1 MVPAIKVVSVRQK
14 HHVFGR
20 CEDQIINPS
29 LKGHHLRCCL
39 QSRYHISHSMSYS
52 VPHTLHLISPYA
64 WCCRIRLFKSKIIKL
79 NIGGRQIIFSW
90 SVCPARRLL
99 LTGYATFLKCCD
111 NDGFL
116 NVIPRLFHPL
126 STCIKQR
133 CSHIAAGYSSLV
145 IQRSRCPALKGVLKL
160 TSRGCKAPV
169 SPAFCYLRLRGRRG
183 RVSGRVVD
191 DSPWSPCGCRPP
203 FGRSREG

>member
-20 CEDQIINPS
+20 
-29 LKGHHLRCCL
+29 HLRCCL

-126 STCIKQR
+126 STCNKQR

-145 IQRSRCPALKGVLKL
+145 IQRSRCPALKG
-160 TSRGCKAPV
+160 
-169 SPAFCYLRLRGRRG
+169 
-183 RVSGRVVD
+183 
-191 DSPWSPCGCRPP
+191 
-203 FGRSREG
+203 EGEEFLEGL